1 MHILSGFHVR
11 QILDEVIAVPSGE
24 VGKVFSGI
32 ISLNEIGRFLFEA
45 LQSKPS
51 TRWSQ
56 QFWRNTT
63 PILRPPEPMWSSFWS
78 SSGMQDFSQSKA
90 PCPPLNRS

>member
-45 LQSKPS
+45 LQTEQPVDTLVAAVLEEYDTDSE
-51 TRWSQ
+51 TARADVVEFLEQ
-56 QFWRNTT
+56 
-63 PILRPPEPMWSSFWS
+63 LRDAGLLAE
-78 SSGMQDFSQSKA
+78 
-90 PCPPLNRS
+90 

>member
-45 LQSKPS
+45 LQTEQTVDTLVAAVLEEYDTDPE
-51 TRWSQ
+51 TARADVVEFLEQ
-56 QFWRNTT
+56 
-63 PILRPPEPMWSSFWS
+63 LRDAGLLAE
-78 SSGMQDFSQSKA
+78 
-90 PCPPLNRS
+90 

>member
-11 QILDEVIAVPSGE
+11 QILDEVIAVPSGK

-45 LQSKPS
+45 LQTEQTVDTLVAAVLEEYDTDPE
-51 TRWSQ
+51 TARADVVEFLEQ
-56 QFWRNTT
+56 
-63 PILRPPEPMWSSFWS
+63 LRDAGLLAE
-78 SSGMQDFSQSKA
+78 
-90 PCPPLNRS
+90 

>member
-45 LQSKPS
+45 LQTEQTVDTLVAAVLEEYDTDSE
-51 TRWSQ
+51 TARADVFEFLEQ
-56 QFWRNTT
+56 
-63 PILRPPEPMWSSFWS
+63 LRDAGLLAE
-78 SSGMQDFSQSKA
+78 
-90 PCPPLNRS
+90 

>member
-32 ISLNEIGRFLFEA
+32 VSLNEIGRFLFEA
-45 LQSKPS
+45 LQTEQTVDSLVAAVLEEYDTDPE
-51 TRWSQ
+51 TARADVAE
-56 QFWRNTT
+56 FLEH
-63 PILRPPEPMWSSFWS
+63 LRA
-78 SSGMQDFSQSKA
+78 SGLLA
-90 PCPPLNRS
+90 E